1 MRKLMPVVLLS
12 LLVASLPAQYDAA
25 RYPVIPKPSQ
35 LLPFSGSFSLTAET
49 VILTDGK
56 TFRKEIEFFRRQVK
70 QLYGIELKYASKAG
84 KGNFIYVSSDSAGV
98 APEGYQLFVN
108 SGEISLYG
116 GQAGVFYG
124 MQTLLQLIT
133 PNPKQETRNLSSP
146 NSQLPTPD
154 FFIPSCSILDQPRF
168 SWRGMHLDVSRHFF
182 PKENIKEYLRWMATY
197 KLNTFHW
204 HLTDDQGWRI
214 EIKKYP
220 KLTETGAWRS
230 GTLIGHY
237 SETPDRYDTTRY
249 GGYYTQKDIREIV
262 KYADSLHITIVP
274 EIEMPGH
281 ASAMLAAYPNLGCT
295 PGPFDVARTW
305 GVFEDVLCPTE
316 ETFTFLGNVLTEV
329 CALFPGKYVHI
340 GGDECPKERW
350 KASAFC
356 QATISKHNLK
366 DEHGLQSWF
375 VQRIVKMLEKKGKH
389 AIGWD
394 EILEGGLADGA
405 AVMSWRGE
413 DGGIAAAKAK
423 HFVVMSPGSHCYFD
437 HYQSQSPDEPLAIGG
452 YLPIE
457 KVYSYDPVPA
467 VLNAEEKKFILGA
480 QANVWT
486 EYMSYWMHV
495 QYMVFPRICALAEV
509 VWTEPGNKEWKFF
522 QSRLIRHLDFLEKMN
537 VKYAESL
544 FELKATVTADPG
556 GNGLWLALT
565 SPTNSPIY
573 FAEQFDKPVPEG
585 KHKYTGPIHI
595 TTDTVVEAF
604 TMKVV
609 DASTL
614 RVGPVLRKEFQVNK
628 ATGKTVTLRKA
639 PSSSYNTGGSFAL
652 VDGIHGRQPWIGSE
666 WLGWWGDT
674 LDATIDLGK
683 DTVIHTIRLHTLSDT
698 GSWIYSPSSAN
709 GFETYYSSD
718 GKTFNYLGYDGTIT
732 PVQNGVYTF
741 HSSAPIKCRYLRIVS
756 SSQGAIPEGKPGA
769 GYPAWLF
776 VSEITIE

>member
-1 MRKLMPVVLLS
+1 MRKLLPVVLFS
-12 LLVASLPAQYDAA
+12 LFVASLHAQYDAA

-35 LLPFSGSFSLTAET
+35 LLAFSGQFQLSTET

-56 TFRKEIEFFRRQVK
+56 TFRKEIDFFRRQVK

-84 KGNFIYVSSDSAGV
+84 KTNFIYVSSDSAGV

-108 SGEISLYG
+108 RNEVNLYG
-116 GQAGVFYG
+116 GQAGAFYG
-124 MQTLLQLIT
+124 LQTLLQLIHPPSGAIST
-133 PNPKQETRNLSSP
+133 AT
-146 NSQLPTPD
+146 
-154 FFIPSCSILDQPRF
+154 IPSCSILDQPRF

-182 PKENIKEYLRWMATY
+182 PKENIKEYLRWMAMY

-220 KLTETGAWRS
+220 KLTEVGAWRS

-249 GGYYTQKDIREIV
+249 GGYYTQNDIREIV

-316 ETFTFLGNVLTEV
+316 ETFTFLDNVLSEV

-356 QATISKHNLK
+356 QATINKNNLK

-413 DGGIAAAKAK
+413 DGGIAAAKAN
-423 HFVVMSPGSHCYFD
+423 HYVVMSPGSHCYFD
-437 HYQSQSPDEPLAIGG
+437 HYQSQNPNEPLAIGG

-467 VLNAEEKKFILGA
+467 VLSAEEKKFILGA

-486 EYMSYWMHV
+486 EYMGDWKQV
-495 QYMVFPRICALAEV
+495 QYMVFPRICAMAEV
-509 VWTEPGNKEWKFF
+509 VWTERENKEWDFF
-522 QSRLIRHLDFLEKMN
+522 QSRLIKHLGLLNREEII
-537 VKYAESL
+537 YSRSL
-544 FELKATVTADPG
+544 FELRAAITPDFG
-556 GNGLWLALT
+556 GNGVWLSLE
-565 SPTNSPIY
+565 SPTGSPIY
-573 FAEQFDKPVPEG
+573 FQHYKNHKPSL
-585 KHKYTGPIHI
+585 KAAYISPIHI
-595 TTDTVVEAF
+595 TKDTIIEA
-604 TMKVV
+604 VCLG
-609 DASTL
+609 L
-614 RVGPVLRKEFQVNK
+614 REGDIIELGPTLRKEFQIHK
-628 ATGKTVTLRKA
+628 AAGKHVTLRKA

-652 VDGIHGRQPWIGSE
+652 VDGIDAGRYAPWLGSE
-666 WLGWWGDT
+666 WLGWSGDT
-674 LDATIDLGK
+674 LDATIDFGH
-683 DTVIHTIRLHTLSDT
+683 DTLIRGLFLSPLQDE
-698 GSWIYSPSSAN
+698 GSWIHYPTSVKLFTSN
-709 GFETYYSSD
+709 D
-718 GKTFNYLGYDGTIT
+718 GITFTEVRYGPALVYCGENFQKNYPII
-732 PVQNGVYTF
+732 PVT
-741 HSSAPIKCRYLRIVS
+741 ARYLKVIACPL
-756 SSQGAIPEGKPGA
+756 SQIPEGKPGA
-769 GYPAWLF
+769 GNPAWLF
-776 VSEITIE
+776 IDEIIVY